1 MEVHSTPI
9 SLATRSL
16 INQATAIRVPSSTV
30 TLEQPTHHKPVDN
43 KPSRKSRPKLKT
55 SVTGRRGKIAAQF
68 SGLRSEPE
76 VSGNFE
82 TSAPSCLGEGGG
94 GGGGEKKID
103 DSNKVPL
110 KMEGVTPVLNG
121 SLEGAT
127 EGEGGEK
134 VEEKKREAA
143 ARQIQ
148 KWYCSCQRERQRAR
162 LDEVRNLL
170 REKKTEL
177 DHSRSEQLNLSLR
190 EVTREKEKQRERQR
204 DLCVS
209 TGER

>member
-1 MEVHSTPI
+1 M
-9 SLATRSL
+9 
-16 INQATAIRVPSSTV
+16 
-30 TLEQPTHHKPVDN
+30 DN
-43 KPSRKSRPKLKT
+43 KTAKKSRPKLKT
-55 SVTGRRGKIAAQF
+55 SATGRRGKIAAQF
-68 SGLRSEPE
+68 SSLRSEPE
-76 VSGNFE
+76 ISGNFE
-82 TSAPSCLGEGGG
+82 TSAPSCLEKGGGGGGGEGGG

-127 EGEGGEK
+127 EREGWEE
-134 VEEKKREAA
+134 VEGKKREAA

-148 KWYCSCQRERQRAR
+148 KWYRSCQRERQRAR

-170 REKKTEL
+170 KEKKTEL

-190 EVTREKEKQRERQR
+190 EVTREKERER
-204 DLCVS
+204 
-209 TGER
+209 ERERGI